1 MENQFQ
7 YMDILKAI
15 ADETRMA
22 ILQVLKTGSLTAGQI
37 EKSIGKSHS
46 TTSQQLKNL
55 VEANILSSRKD
66 GTQKFFQINN
76 PQIFEVI
83 ESIKSYLSTTEVKS
97 LDGLSKPPQ
106 ILLMGL
112 DNSGKTSILL
122 SFLGHKNILSFTNK
136 ILVPTQKLKHMD
148 EVLNGLKLKKRA
160 EVSSVFYEYGGQV
173 VYREEFKK
181 KSNEILKNWNKLI
194 YVIDIQNFDR
204 FGESLDYMKEIVDG
218 LDKIYNDFDLD
229 IFFHKFDPGI
239 EIEEPELYSKE
250 MLNEKLIDKIR
261 LLVPS
266 KFRYAI
272 YKTSIFTI
280 FQKNLLFHQKTY

>member
-1 MENQFQ
+1 
-7 YMDILKAI
+7 
-15 ADETRMA
+15 
-22 ILQVLKTGSLTAGQI
+22 
-37 EKSIGKSHS
+37 
-46 TTSQQLKNL
+46 
-55 VEANILSSRKD
+55 
-66 GTQKFFQINN
+66 
-76 PQIFEVI
+76 
-83 ESIKSYLSTTEVKS
+83 
-97 LDGLSKPPQ
+97 
-106 ILLMGL
+106 
-112 DNSGKTSILL
+112 
-122 SFLGHKNILSFTNK
+122 
-136 ILVPTQKLKHMD
+136 MD
-148 EVLNGLKLKKRA
+148 EVMTSLKLKKRA

-261 LLVPS
+261 ILVPS

>member
-15 ADETRMA
+15 ADETRMT